1 MSLEQHPRS
10 APVIV
15 VAAHDEA
22 DRIGP
27 TLVALADAF
36 PGGELV
42 VADDASR
49 DATPEV
55 ARAHGARVVRS
66 GERSVGK
73 GGNVTAAMATVIERA
88 TEPNP
93 PTFLLCDADLGPSA
107 RLLTAL
113 VDAVERGEC
122 ELAIAAFR
130 RPVGGG
136 FGIALRFARWAI
148 ERRCGYRADAPI
160 SGQRALSAAAL
171 RAAYPFAAGFGM
183 EIGITVD
190 VVRAGYGVREI
201 ELDLEHRATFRT
213 LAGFAHRGRQLRDF
227 VRAYRTRRER
237 RR

>member
-1 MSLEQHPRS
+1 VSAEEHTRS

-27 TLVALADAF
+27 TLVALADGF
-36 PGGELV
+36 PGAELV

-49 DATPEV
+49 DATSEV

-73 GGNVTAAMATVIERA
+73 GGNVTAAMATLIERA
-88 TEPNP
+88 GEPNP
-93 PTFLLCDADLGPSA
+93 PSFLLCDADLGPSA

-130 RPVGGG
+130 RPLGGG

-148 ERRCGYRADAPI
+148 ERRCGYRANAPI

-171 RAAYPFAAGFGM
+171 RAAYPFAPGFGM

-190 VVRAGYGVREI
+190 VVRAGYAVREI

-213 LAGFAHRGRQLRDF
+213 LAGFVHRGRQLRDF
-227 VRAYRTRRER
+227 VRAYRTRREQLH
-237 RR
+237 